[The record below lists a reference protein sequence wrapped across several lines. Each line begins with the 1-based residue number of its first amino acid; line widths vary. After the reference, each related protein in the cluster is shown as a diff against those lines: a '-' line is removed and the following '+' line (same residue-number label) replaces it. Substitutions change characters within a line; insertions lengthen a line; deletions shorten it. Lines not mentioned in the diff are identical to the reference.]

1 MTQCNS
7 NRLSFSNLCRQ
18 EVTAD
23 FDGGTLTSDGGMV
36 LLREADRQLGLT
48 AAINEVVPDP
58 RNQFFITHEQEH
70 MLRQRVFSI
79 ALGYED
85 LNDHTDLRVDPLL
98 QVSTGR
104 GIDEEIPLASTSTL
118 HRMENRISREAAA
131 AINATFV
138 ETFINSFKGQPAPK
152 ELILDFDA
160 TDDIIHGHQE
170 GRFFHGYYDHYCF
183 LPLYVFCGQ
192 QLLVAYLRPSNID
205 AAKHAWAI
213 LSLLVKRFRQEW
225 PEVKIIFRGDAGFC
239 RWRMLRWCDRHDV
252 DYIVGLA
259 KNAVLLRNA
268 EPWMAVAEQLYAS
281 SSQNQRIFGEFL
293 YAAGTWD
300 KIRRVIIKAEYLA
313 KGANPRFVVTNLAGD
328 PQSLYEQLYCARG
341 DMENRIKEQQL
352 GMYSDRTSCHDF
364 LANQFRLLLSSA
376 AYVLVEHIRRVALID
391 TQLEKAQVSTIRLKL
406 LKIGARIRTTVRR
419 IVVHLASGYPL
430 KELFAQVLSKLMA
443 PLSVTNPSG

>member
-1 MTQCNS
+1 MTECNS
-7 NRLSFSNLCRQ
+7 NHLGFTSLRGKKI
-18 EVTAD
+18 TAV
-23 FDGGTLTSDGGMV
+23 FDGGQLTSDGGV
-36 LLREADRQLGLT
+36 LLLREAERQLQLIGR
-48 AAINEVVPDP
+48 IDEVIPDP
-58 RNQFFITHEQEH
+58 RNPIYTVHEQEH
-70 MLRQRVFSI
+70 MLRQRIFCI

-118 HRMENRISREAAA
+118 HRLENRINRKTAA

-138 ETFINSFKGQPAPK
+138 ESFIDSFKGQPAPK

-170 GRFFHGYYDHYCF
+170 GRFFQGYYNHYCF

-205 AAKHAWAI
+205 GAKHTWAI
-213 LSLLVKRFRQEW
+213 LSLLVKRIRQEW
-225 PEVKIIFRGDAGFC
+225 PEVRIIFRGDAGFC
-239 RWRMLRWCDRHDV
+239 RWRMLRWCDRHEV
-252 DYIVGLA
+252 GYIVGIA

-268 EPWMAVAEQLYAS
+268 GPWMAEAEQLHAS
-281 SSQNQRIFGEFL
+281 SSQKQRIFGEFL
-293 YAAGTWD
+293 YAAATWD
-300 KIRRVIIKAEYLA
+300 KIRRVIIKAEHLA

-352 GMYSDRTSCHDF
+352 GLYSDRTSCHDF
-364 LANQFRLLLSSA
+364 LANQFRVSLSA
-376 AYVLVEHIRRVALID
+376 AAYILVEHIRRVGLAGTELA
-391 TQLEKAQVSTIRLKL
+391 KAQVSTIRLKL
-406 LKIGARIRTTVRR
+406 FKIGARIQVSVRR
-419 IVVHLASGYPL
+419 VVLHLASAYPL
-430 KELFAQVLSKLMA
+430 KELFTEVLNRLLTL
-443 PLSVTNPSG
+443 PRLRGP